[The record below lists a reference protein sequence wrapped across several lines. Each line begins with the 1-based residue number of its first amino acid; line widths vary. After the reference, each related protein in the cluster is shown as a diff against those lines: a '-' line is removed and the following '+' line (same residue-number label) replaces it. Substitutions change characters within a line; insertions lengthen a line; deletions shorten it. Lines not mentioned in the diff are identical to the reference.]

1 MERATPG
8 PETRSL
14 PGSVMIPEKIARFLE
29 QRANVAF
36 AGTRNRDLVPFGHR
50 VSGWCIGA
58 DGRTLTAFIPEPF
71 TAGLV
76 ESLQENGE
84 LALTV
89 EDFPSHE
96 TYQFKGRYV
105 SHRPAQRED
114 IAIVDRIRERF
125 MKSMR
130 AVFPALPE
138 GIVGSIHLEAGTRR
152 RVRGVRDLSC
162 RHRAPAPV
170 RASCRRRRRDAPMT
184 RLPDEIRPVLDSGI
198 PAVMVT
204 CSADG
209 IPNVTVISQVYYVD
223 ETHAAL
229 SFQFFSKT
237 IRNVRE
243 NPRAYVRVWDM
254 IGHASWVL
262 QLEFQHS
269 ETEGPVFDAM
279 DMQIEAIASTTG
291 MSGIFKLRAADIYRV
306 VSVERVP
313 YPEWTAS

>member
-1 MERATPG
+1 MLASSRVRADSALAPWSASRLLLMLRAWNGDLESGVSPKPAT
-8 PETRSL
+8 L
-14 PGSVMIPEKIARFLE
+14 AGS
-29 QRANVAF
+29 
-36 AGTRNRDLVPFGHR
+36 G
-50 VSGWCIGA
+50 
-58 DGRTLTAFIPEPF
+58 
-71 TAGLV
+71 
-76 ESLQENGE
+76 
-84 LALTV
+84 
-89 EDFPSHE
+89 
-96 TYQFKGRYV
+96 
-105 SHRPAQRED
+105 
-114 IAIVDRIRERF
+114 
-125 MKSMR
+125 SMR
-130 AVFPALPE
+130 
-138 GIVGSIHLEAGTRR
+138 
-152 RVRGVRDLSC
+152 
-162 RHRAPAPV
+162 
-170 RASCRRRRRDAPMT
+170 
-184 RLPDEIRPVLDSGI
+184 
-198 PAVMVT
+198 AVMVT
-204 CSADG
+204 CSAAG

-313 YPEWTAS
+313 YPEWAAS